1 MTLNEIFRRSGEPT
15 YYTPMAVVGQLV
27 NQEGGTV
34 VIGNPP
40 FSDAIPY
47 HKQHGTWRKG
57 WAKKFRIG
65 RLYFYIS
72 NCRMKKR
79 PKRDLMYSNYVQDHC
94 VENKRKLYERQ
105 GGKCPHCGQP
115 FEYEAMELHHVLPLS
130 RFPELGQ
137 SIRNGIMLCHR
148 CHKEVHCNPWRNI
161 QMMKEKAQEMGI
173 DLSERYNQAG
183 ADETS
188 INNDSGQSEQ

>member
-115 FEYEAMELHHVLPLS
+115 FDYEAMELHHVLPLS

-161 QMMKEKAQEMGI
+161 QLMKEKAQEMGI
-173 DLSERYNQAG
+173 DLNERYETG
-183 ADETS
+183 ADKTS

>member
-115 FEYEAMELHHVLPLS
+115 FDYEAMELHHVLPLS

-161 QMMKEKAQEMGI
+161 QMMKEKAKEMGI
-173 DLSERYNQAG
+173 ELKGRYELRRTDTCTDMDGSE
-183 ADETS
+183 
-188 INNDSGQSEQ
+188 

>member
-115 FEYEAMELHHVLPLS
+115 FDYEVMELHHVLPLS

-161 QMMKEKAQEMGI
+161 QMMKEKAKEMGI

-188 INNDSGQSEQ
+188 INNDSGQCEQ

>member
-115 FEYEAMELHHVLPLS
+115 FDYEAMELHHVLPLS

-161 QMMKEKAQEMGI
+161 QMMKEKAKEMGI
-173 DLSERYNQAG
+173 DLKERYDG
-183 ADETS
+183 A
-188 INNDSGQSEQ
+188 NDCEPE

>member
-161 QMMKEKAQEMGI
+161 QMMKEKAKEMGI

>member
-115 FEYEAMELHHVLPLS
+115 FDYEAMELHHVLPLS

-161 QMMKEKAQEMGI
+161 QMMKEKAKEMGI
-173 DLSERYNQAG
+173 DLNERY
-183 ADETS
+183 ETGN
-188 INNDSGQSEQ
+188 IRDCEAEAEGTAEV

>member
-115 FEYEAMELHHVLPLS
+115 FDYEAMELHHVLPLS

-148 CHKEVHCNPWRNI
+148 CHKEVHCNPYLNI
-161 QMMKEKAQEMGI
+161 QMMEDKAKEMGI
-173 DLSERYNQAG
+173 ELKDRYELRRVIHRTRLDGHQ
-183 ADETS
+183 
-188 INNDSGQSEQ
+188 

>member
-34 VIGNPP
+34 VIGNQP

-115 FEYEAMELHHVLPLS
+115 FDYEAMELHHVLPLS

-161 QMMKEKAQEMGI
+161 QMMKEKAKEMGI
-173 DLSERYNQAG
+173 DLKERYDG
-183 ADETS
+183 ASDCEV
-188 INNDSGQSEQ
+188 QSD

>member
-1 MTLNEIFRRSGEPT
+1 MTLNEIFRRSGEPK

-27 NQEGGTV
+27 NQNGGQVT
-34 VIGNPP
+34 IINPP
-40 FSDAIPY
+40 FRSQPRA
-47 HKQHGTWRKG
+47 WRKG

-65 RLYFYIS
+65 RLYLYIS

-79 PKRDLMYSNYVQDHC
+79 PIRDLMYQGAAQDHV

-105 GGKCPHCGQP
+105 GGCCPHCGQP
-115 FEYEAMELHHVLPLS
+115 FEYEQLELHHVLPLS

-148 CHKEVHCNPWRNI
+148 RHKEVHCNPYLNI
-161 QMMKEKAQEMGI
+161 QMMEAKAKEMGI
-173 DLSERYNQAG
+173 ELKERYGNIRDCEAKAEG
-183 ADETS
+183 TDEV
-188 INNDSGQSEQ
+188 

>member
-1 MTLNEIFRRSGEPT
+1 MTLNEIFRRSGEST

-115 FEYEAMELHHVLPLS
+115 FDYEAMELHHVLPLS

-161 QMMKEKAQEMGI
+161 QMMKEKAKEMGI

-188 INNDSGQSEQ
+188 INNDSGQCEQ

>member
-115 FEYEAMELHHVLPLS
+115 FDYEAMELHHVLPLS

-148 CHKEVHCNPWRNI
+148 CHNEVHCNPYLNI
-161 QMMKEKAQEMGI
+161 QMMEDKAKEMGI
-173 DLSERYNQAG
+173 DLKERYDG
-183 ADETS
+183 ASDCEST
-188 INNDSGQSEQ
+188 

>member
-1 MTLNEIFRRSGEPT
+1 MNEIFRRSGEPT

-115 FEYEAMELHHVLPLS
+115 FDYEAMELHHVLPLS

-161 QMMKEKAQEMGI
+161 QMMKEKAKEMGI
-173 DLSERYNQAG
+173 DLKERYDG
-183 ADETS
+183 ASECGTAEETETS
-188 INNDSGQSEQ
+188 SC

>member
-72 NCRMKKR
+72 NCRMNKR

-115 FEYEAMELHHVLPLS
+115 FDYEAMELHHVLPLS

-161 QMMKEKAQEMGI
+161 QMMKEKAKEMGI

-188 INNDSGQSEQ
+188 INNDSGQCEQ

>member
-1 MTLNEIFRRSGEPT
+1 MLEILNAILGGI
-15 YYTPMAVVGQLV
+15 TPMAVVGQLV

-115 FEYEAMELHHVLPLS
+115 FDYEAMELHHVLPLS

-161 QMMKEKAQEMGI
+161 QMMKEKAKEMGI

-188 INNDSGQSEQ
+188 INNDSGQCEQ

>member
-115 FEYEAMELHHVLPLS
+115 FDYEAMELHHVLPLS

-161 QMMKEKAQEMGI
+161 QMMKEKAKEMGI

>member
-161 QMMKEKAQEMGI
+161 QMMKEKAKEMGI

-188 INNDSGQSEQ
+188 INNDSGQCEQ

>member
-115 FEYEAMELHHVLPLS
+115 FDYEAMELHHVLPLS

-161 QMMKEKAQEMGI
+161 QMMKEKAKEMGI

-188 INNDSGQSEQ
+188 INNDSGQCEQ

>member
-1 MTLNEIFRRSGEPT
+1 MILNEIFRRSGEPT

-115 FEYEAMELHHVLPLS
+115 FDYEAMELHHVLPLS

-161 QMMKEKAQEMGI
+161 QLMKEKAQEMGI
-173 DLSERYNQAG
+173 DLNERYETG
-183 ADETS
+183 ADKTS

>member
-94 VENKRKLYERQ
+94 QENKRKLYERQ

-137 SIRNGIMLCHR
+137 SIRNGIMLCHK

-173 DLSERYNQAG
+173 DLKERYETG
-183 ADETS
+183 ADKTS

>member
-94 VENKRKLYERQ
+94 HENKRKLYERQ
-105 GGKCPHCGQP
+105 GCKCPHCGQP

-161 QMMKEKAQEMGI
+161 QLMKEKAQEMGI
-173 DLSERYNQAG
+173 DLNERYETG
-183 ADETS
+183 ADKTS
-188 INNDSGQSEQ
+188 INNDSGHGEQ